1 MKRDFLEGLGL
12 EKDIIDQ
19 IMDENGKDI
28 NREKQK
34 ADGYKSQL
42 DAAKETL
49 KGFEGVDVAKLQE
62 QITKLNGD
70 LAAKEAEYTKTLADR
85 DFNDMVGKYAA
96 EFKAHDV
103 KAVLPF
109 LDADKLKASKNQE
122 ADVKAAFEAVKKDKA
137 YLFADTKVPKVISST
152 PGANPQADAPKT
164 QANEALRSLFGHNA

>member
-1 MKRDFLEGLGL
+1 MKTEDLQAKGLT
-12 EKDIIDQ
+12 EEQ
-19 IMDENGKDI
+19 ITFVMAENGKDVK
-28 NREKQK
+28 REKDR

-70 LAAKEAEYTKTLADR
+70 LAAKETEYTKALADR

>member
-12 EKDIIDQ
+12 EKDVIDQ

-34 ADGYKSQL
+34 ADEYKSQL
-42 DAAKETL
+42 DAAKESL
-49 KGFEGVDVAKLQE
+49 KGFEGVDIGKLQE
-62 QITKLNGD
+62 QITKLNND

-96 EFKAHDV
+96 EYKAHDV

-109 LDADKLKASKNQE
+109 LDTEKLKASKNQE
-122 ADVKAAFEAVKKDKA
+122 ADVKAAFETVKKDKA
-137 YLFADTKVPKVISST
+137 YLFADSKVPKVISST
-152 PGANPQADAPKT
+152 PGADPKTDAPKT

>member
-12 EKDIIDQ
+12 EKDTIDK
-19 IMDENGKDI
+19 IMTENGNDI

-42 DAAKETL
+42 DEAKEKL
-49 KGFEGVDVAKLQE
+49 KGFEGVDVTKLQNE
-62 QITKLNGD
+62 ITKLNGD

-85 DFNDMVGKYAA
+85 DFNDMVSKYAA
-96 EFKAHDV
+96 EYKAHDV

-109 LDADKLKASKNQE
+109 LDTEKLKASKNQE
-122 ADVKAAFEAVKKDKA
+122 ADVKAAFEAVKKDNA
-137 YLFADTKVPKVISST
+137 YLFADTKVPRVISST
-152 PGANPQADAPKT
+152 PGADPKTDAPKT